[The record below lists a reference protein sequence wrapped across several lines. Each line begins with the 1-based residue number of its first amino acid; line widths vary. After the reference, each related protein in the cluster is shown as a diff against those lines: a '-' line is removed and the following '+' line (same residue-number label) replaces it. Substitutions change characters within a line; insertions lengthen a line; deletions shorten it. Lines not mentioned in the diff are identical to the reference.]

1 MTSDDDS
8 KEYEKQSRFWL
19 NLPPLLFDTYQ
30 DLVRSYADMDTRAI
44 YIRTFTELLSLTLPM
59 EIEEYD
65 EYKDAL
71 EESPLPDD
79 PLMKISFDGY
89 THWLRTLR
97 LIMRRAGIIGGER
110 VAVATIDDLDDTA
123 MIFDDLQVV

>member
-1 MTSDDDS
+1 MTSEEES

-44 YIRTFTELLSLTLPM
+44 YIRTFTELLSLTLPK
-59 EIEEYD
+59 EIGDYEEYTR
-65 EYKDAL
+65 AL
-71 EESPLPDD
+71 GECPLPDD
-79 PLMKISFDGY
+79 PLAKIPFAGY
-89 THWLRTLR
+89 TYWLKILR

-110 VAVATIDDLDDTA
+110 SSGEAPDTDDSV
-123 MIFDDLQVV
+123 MIFSDLQEAI

>member
-1 MTSDDDS
+1 MTSEDET

-44 YIRTFTELLSLTLPM
+44 YIRTFTELLSLTLPR
-59 EIEEYD
+59 EIEEYE
-65 EYKDAL
+65 EYTEAL
-71 EESPLPDD
+71 RECPLPDD
-79 PLMKISFDGY
+79 PLTKIPFTGY
-89 THWLRTLR
+89 THWLKTLR

-110 VAVATIDDLDDTA
+110 SAAAATEDMDDAA
-123 MIFDDLQVV
+123 MLFDDLQVI